1 MESILFYLISKKDV
15 EYIYDTFTIRQA
27 LEKMEFY
34 HYTMIPVISKDG
46 KYVSSLSDA
55 DLLWYIKGR
64 SLDLAKAEKQNI
76 MSVKPFREI
85 KSITISKNMDDI
97 KELIINQ
104 NFVPVVDD
112 TNCFIGIVTRRAF
125 INYLSKNATK

>member
-1 MESILFYLISKKDV
+1 MESILFYLIPKKDV
-15 EYIYDTFTIRQA
+15 EYIFDTFTIRQA

>member
-1 MESILFYLISKKDV
+1 MESILFYLIPKKDV